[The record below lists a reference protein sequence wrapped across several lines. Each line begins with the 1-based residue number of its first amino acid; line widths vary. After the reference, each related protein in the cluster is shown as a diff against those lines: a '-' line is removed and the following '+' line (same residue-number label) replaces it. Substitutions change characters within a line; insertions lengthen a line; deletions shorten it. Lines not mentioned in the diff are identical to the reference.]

1 MKPAGRFLFI
11 KNYICA
17 VMNTNNTRNRI
28 KKAAALAVLI
38 LATGVAVW
46 SQGPIPPPPPPLIV
60 PIDGGIVILA
70 AAGAAYGAKKVYQKR
85 KK

>member
-1 MKPAGRFLFI
+1 MRSKNTQNRMKKLA
-11 KNYICA
+11 A
-17 VMNTNNTRNRI
+17 V
-28 KKAAALAVLI
+28 AVLI

-70 AAGAAYGAKKVYQKR
+70 AAGAAYGAKKVYGKR